1 MKKITKA
8 TFKSFIRKNEGKLYI
23 MCKSSFDGYDDCI
36 RHAKNQSFNPV
47 VKKEEF
53 MENTLGIKGLWLI
66 EYGSKNYFYN
76 YEDENYT
83 GIRVSNCCGSQIIAV
98 QKQSHAEI

>member
-23 MCKSSFDGYDDCI
+23 MCKSNFDSQDDCV
-36 RHAKNQSFNPV
+36 RGNENRSFKLAI
-47 VKKEEF
+47 KKEEF
-53 MENTLGIKGLWLI
+53 TKNTLGIKGIWLVG
-66 EYGSKNYFYN
+66 GSGNYFDK

-83 GIRVSNCCGSQIIAV
+83 GIELYNCCGSQIIAV
-98 QKQSHAEI
+98 QKQSHGDI